1 MNSRLTVAAHILGL
15 LAAREEMA
23 ACSTTSEQLASSVG
37 TNAVVVRRVLGQLK
51 AAGLVDSRRGVGGGT
66 VLARNPSEITLRM
79 VYEAV
84 EADDAEML
92 GRHASA
98 LGAGCAVAPLIA
110 EYLDEL
116 YADAEE
122 ALRRRLE
129 LVTVAQMAQ
138 SVMDRVRRQHGA
150 SESSSSAAPRTAP
163 RTTPRTAPPV
173 PSRTSV
179 VS

>member
-23 ACSTTSEQLASSVG
+23 ACSVTSEQLAASVG

-66 VLARNPSEITLRM
+66 VLARNPREITLRM

-84 EADDAEML
+84 ETDDVEML

-98 LGAGCAVAPLIA
+98 LGAGCTVAPLIA

-138 SVMDRVRRQHGA
+138 SVMERVRRQRLA
-150 SESSSSAAPRTAP
+150 SDTSAPGAPRPAP
-163 RTTPRTAPPV
+163 LVPRRA
-173 PSRTSV
+173 SV

>member
-15 LAAREEMA
+15 LAAREGMSDG
-23 ACSTTSEQLASSVG
+23 STTSETLASSVG
-37 TNAVVVRRVLGQLK
+37 TNPVVVRRVLAQLK

-66 VLARNPSEITLRM
+66 VLARSPHEITLRM

-84 EADDAEML
+84 DPHDCDMI
-92 GRHASA
+92 GRHAGDV
-98 LGAGCAVAPLIA
+98 GAACAVAPVIA

-116 YADAEE
+116 YAEAEE

-138 SVMDRVRRQHGA
+138 SVMDRVRRRCPP
-150 SESSSSAAPRTAP
+150 SAGLPMAGGVAVRTAL
-163 RTTPRTAPPV
+163 RH
-173 PSRTSV
+173 
-179 VS
+179 

>member
-15 LAAREEMA
+15 LAAREGISDCNA
-23 ACSTTSEQLASSVG
+23 TSEMLAASVG
-37 TNAVVVRRVLGQLK
+37 TNAVVVRRVLTQLK

-66 VLARNPSEITLRM
+66 VLARDPAEITLRM

-84 EADDAEML
+84 EAHDCEMI
-92 GRHASA
+92 GRHANEV
-98 LGAGCAVAPLIA
+98 GAGCTVAPIIA
-110 EYLDEL
+110 DYLDEL

-138 SVMDRVRRQHGA
+138 SVMDRVRRSTAHPAAFPLPNSA
-150 SESSSSAAPRTAP
+150 SARTIV
-163 RTTPRTAPPV
+163 RH
-173 PSRTSV
+173 
-179 VS
+179 